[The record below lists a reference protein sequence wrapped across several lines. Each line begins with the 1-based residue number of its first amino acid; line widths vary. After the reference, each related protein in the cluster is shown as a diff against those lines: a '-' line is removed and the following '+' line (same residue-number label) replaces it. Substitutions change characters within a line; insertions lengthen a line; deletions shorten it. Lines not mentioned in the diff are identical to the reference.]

1 MLDLAVIVLVT
12 LFTLFGVV
20 SGLLL
25 QGLRFASA
33 VIAGIVAFSFTA
45 PVVHAW
51 PGPVPSNPAV
61 RNALFPALVFGA
73 TYLVLSIL
81 SRLLVHLARKASPGL
96 TVSDRLLGGIVGALK
111 GLLLSWALVWL
122 ALQAEDAAG
131 RKLPALDTG
140 SSKCAAVVREWPVDR
155 FIDIDRVRGWLG
167 FAITRTL
174 DLPGE
179 AHDVAESP
187 EVRDERPL

>member
-12 LFTLFGVV
+12 LFALLGVV

-33 VIAGIVAFSFTA
+33 VVAGIVAFSFTA
-45 PVVHAW
+45 PVVHVW
-51 PGPVPSNPAV
+51 PGPVPSDPAV

-81 SRLLVHLARKASPGL
+81 SRLIVHLARKASPGL
-96 TVSDRLLGGIVGALK
+96 TVSDRLLGGIVGAIK
-111 GLLLSWALVWL
+111 GVLLGWAIVWL

-131 RKLPALDTG
+131 KRRPALDTDT
-140 SSKCAAVVREWPVDR
+140 SKCAAVVREWPVDR
-155 FIDIDRVRGWLG
+155 FVDIDRVRDWLG
-167 FAITRTL
+167 FAITRTR
-174 DLPGE
+174 DLADE
-179 AHDVAESP
+179 AP
-187 EVRDERPL
+187 EERDDRAH